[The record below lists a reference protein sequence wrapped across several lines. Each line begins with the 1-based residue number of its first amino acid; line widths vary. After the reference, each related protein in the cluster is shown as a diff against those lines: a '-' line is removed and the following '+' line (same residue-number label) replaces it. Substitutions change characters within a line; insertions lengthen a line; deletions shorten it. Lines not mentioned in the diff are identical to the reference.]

1 MTEVL
6 NESIPRSFRNSS
18 TTYSHNEYFSA
29 PTTKRSY
36 SVTKWTETRQ
46 GIQNPRWRSQVRNH
60 EEAGTA
66 YVRNGHVKFTP
77 GRISFRL
84 FHPDFYGY
92 SPLKNSYTESLSR
105 IWLELPSSAIN
116 PLASVYNTALG
127 NFLTNINGALSPFKG
142 MTFVGELRETLRML
156 RRPASSLRDGFSAYF
171 KRAHREANRRGARRP
186 KIRKI
191 LGDLWLEYSYGW
203 KPLIGDIEGAA
214 KAYKAYAER
223 EELTFV
229 SGQASD
235 GSSSHVT
242 TDLFS
247 PNYLY
252 MIQDAKEH
260 QTDRVKFKGMVVHQF
275 SGIQDDPASRLIEL
289 SGFRLGEFIPT
300 LWELLPYSFVVDY
313 FTNIG
318 DILNA
323 TSALHAKLAWKSC
336 SRWTSTKRESQIR
349 LDRSKINNLIE
360 NFRWS
365 IEESSTPMLAEKMN
379 YSRSVPSLNVP
390 ALVIQIPSSTWTWV
404 SLAALLNQ
412 KVR

>member
-6 NESIPRSFRNSS
+6 NESIPRSFRNLS
-18 TTYSHNEYFSA
+18 TTYSYNEYFSA
-29 PTTKRSY
+29 PTTRRSY
-36 SVTKWTETRQ
+36 SVIKWTETRQ
-46 GIQNPRWRSQVRNH
+46 GIQNPRWRSQVLNH

-66 YVRNGHVKFTP
+66 YVRNGHVNFTP

-84 FHPDFYGY
+84 FHPNFYGY
-92 SPLKNSYTESLSR
+92 SPLRNSYTESLSR
-105 IWLELPSSAIN
+105 TWLELPSSAIN

-127 NFLTNINGALSPFKG
+127 NFLTNINDALSPFKG

-171 KRAHREANRRGARRP
+171 KRARREAGHRARRP

-203 KPLIGDIEGAA
+203 IPLIGDIEGAA
-214 KAYKAYAER
+214 KAYKDFAER
-223 EELTFV
+223 EELIFV

-235 GSSSHVT
+235 QSSSHET

-260 QTDRVKFKGMVVHQF
+260 QKDRVKFKGMVVHQF
-275 SGIQDDPASRLIEL
+275 NGIQEDSASRLIEL

-300 LWELLPYSFVVDY
+300 IWELMPYSFIVDY

-323 TSALHAKLAWKSC
+323 ISALNAKLAWKSC
-336 SRWTSTKRESQIR
+336 SRWTSVKRETQIR
-349 LDRSKINNLIE
+349 LDRSKINNPVE
-360 NFRWS
+360 GSNWS
-365 IEESSTPMLAEKMN
+365 IVESSTPMQAEKTN
-379 YSRSVPSLNVP
+379 YSRFVPSLQAP
-390 ALVIQIPSSTWTWV
+390 TLVIQIPNSVWTWV
-404 SLAALLNQ
+404 NLAALLNQ
-412 KVR
+412 RAL

>member
-6 NESIPRSFRNSS
+6 NESIPRSFRNLS
-18 TTYSHNEYFSA
+18 TTYSYNEYFSA

-46 GIQNPRWRSQVRNH
+46 GIQNPRWRSQVLNH

-66 YVRNGHVKFTP
+66 YVRNGRVNFTP

-84 FHPDFYGY
+84 FHPNFYGY
-92 SPLKNSYTESLSR
+92 SPLRNSYTESLSR
-105 IWLELPSSAIN
+105 TWLELPSSAIN

-127 NFLTNINGALSPFKG
+127 NFLTNINDALSPFKG

-171 KRAHREANRRGARRP
+171 KRARREAGHRASRP

-203 KPLIGDIEGAA
+203 IPLIGDIEDAA
-214 KAYKAYAER
+214 KAYKDFAER
-223 EELTFV
+223 EELIFV

-235 GSSSHVT
+235 QSGSHET

-260 QTDRVKFKGMVVHQF
+260 QKDRVKFKGMVVHQF
-275 SGIQDDPASRLIEL
+275 SGIQEDSASRLIEL

-300 LWELLPYSFVVDY
+300 IWELMPYSFIVDY

-323 TSALHAKLAWKSC
+323 ISALNAKLAWKSC
-336 SRWTSTKRESQIR
+336 SRWTSVKRETQIR
-349 LDRSKINNLIE
+349 LDGSKINNPVE
-360 NFRWS
+360 GSNWS
-365 IEESSTPMLAEKMN
+365 IVESSTPMQAEKIN
-379 YSRSVPSLNVP
+379 YSRFVPSLQAP
-390 ALVIQIPSSTWTWV
+390 TLVIQIPNSVWTWV
-404 SLAALLNQ
+404 NLAALLNQ
-412 KVR
+412 RAL